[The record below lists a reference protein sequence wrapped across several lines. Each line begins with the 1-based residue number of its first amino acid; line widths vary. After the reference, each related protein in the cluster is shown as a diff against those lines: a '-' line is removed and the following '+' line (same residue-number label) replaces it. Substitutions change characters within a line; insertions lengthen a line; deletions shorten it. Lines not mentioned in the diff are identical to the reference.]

1 MPVLELTT
9 IGRISAKPRSVML
22 TSPYREGDIQV
33 VVASKGGED
42 THPDWYLN
50 LQANPEVLV
59 TSKDTNDEPM
69 TARAATDSERNRIW
83 PIISNNY
90 ANYANYQKRT
100 DRVIPIVFLEPSN

>member
-9 IGRISAKPRSVML
+9 TGRISGLPRSVML
-22 TSPYREGDIQV
+22 TSPYSEGEIHV

-50 LQANPEVLV
+50 LQEDPEVLV
-59 TSKDTNDEPM
+59 TTKSTNSQPM
-69 TARAATDSERNRIW
+69 TARIATHAERNRIW
-83 PIISNNY
+83 PIISIRF

-100 DRVIPIVFLEPSN
+100 DRVIPIVFLEPPN